1 VLQLLTWRLY
11 RQRKNAKHAIST
23 RVWHLRLAREII
35 AAAKIQELT
44 MFTGL
49 PSLTHEQQQKAVE
62 RIQALMA
69 QGVSSGAAI
78 AQVAQEIRESHNGHR
93 IVARFDDDEQP

>member
-1 VLQLLTWRLY
+1 
-11 RQRKNAKHAIST
+11 
-23 RVWHLRLAREII
+23 
-35 AAAKIQELT
+35 